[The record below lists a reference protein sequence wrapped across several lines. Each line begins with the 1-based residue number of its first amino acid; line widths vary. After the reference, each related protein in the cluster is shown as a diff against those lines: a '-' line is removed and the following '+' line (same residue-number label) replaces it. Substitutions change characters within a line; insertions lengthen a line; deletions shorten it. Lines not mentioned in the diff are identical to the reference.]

1 MKKKD
6 RKLKKKKK
14 SKSSPRMIEEV
25 KSKELSLLKKTKELK
40 KNMELW
46 DFD

>member
-14 SKSSPRMIEEV
+14 NKSLPRMIEEV
-25 KSKELSLLKKTKELK
+25 KSIELNLLKKTKELK
-40 KNMELW
+40 KNKEIW